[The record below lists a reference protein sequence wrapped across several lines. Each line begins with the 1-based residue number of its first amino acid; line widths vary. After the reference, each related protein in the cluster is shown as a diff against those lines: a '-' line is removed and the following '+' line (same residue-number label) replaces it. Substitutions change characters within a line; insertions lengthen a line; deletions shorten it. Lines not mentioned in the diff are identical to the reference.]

1 MYRCLLKWKV
11 TEIHGVEDMEDGGAP
26 EAEDCAG
33 QEDEDWPS
41 GDVLGV
47 RGAWVH
53 LDDVE

>member
-1 MYRCLLKWKV
+1 M
-11 TEIHGVEDMEDGGAP
+11 EDMEDGGAP
-26 EAEDCAG
+26 EAEDCTS

-47 RGAWVH
+47 RGAWID

>member
-1 MYRCLLKWKV
+1 MGKV